1 MIDVDV
7 EIDSFLDLLV
17 DLPHELAVA
26 TEAALAV
33 AMQDGAARA
42 KTAPFKDQSGEL
54 RKSIKHGVEGDLE
67 GGDYILEGFIRAEA
81 EHAIFVEVD
90 TKPHIIAAKGV
101 GVSTD
106 DAGRKRDVQG
116 RFVARGQRGGS
127 LRWEGRDGNVHFAKL
142 VRHPGTKGYHF
153 IHESMTAAEVFQR
166 INDAKNRVIEKIGNK
181 GA

>member
-1 MIDVDV
+1 MLVIVHVNPKQPHQVRQALEDLRAKRFVVQEKIERLGVDIQRNA
-7 EIDSFLDLLV
+7 E
-17 DLPHELAVA
+17 
-26 TEAALAV
+26 ALA
-33 AMQDGAARA
+33 DARERLGRA
-42 KTAPFKDQSGEL
+42 QKAQA
-54 RKSIKHGVEGDLE
+54 DLE
-67 GGDYILEGFIRAEA
+67 RLRAFSDVSQGDIDAAIEEA
-81 EHAIFVEVD
+81 R
-90 TKPHIIAAKGV
+90 
-101 GVSTD
+101 